1 MYPTY
6 LSDILIKNYKGIKE
20 LELSLPTEPG
30 ITILLGD
37 NGVGKTSILEAI
49 ATGLSGYLEGVRGSS
64 PRNILMQDIRIH
76 TETLGGASTA
86 IQQVTPVV
94 IYCRASINGEEFEWE
109 RSRELAEAG
118 LGISSHTL
126 DSTTNG
132 SLRGYAKHLTND
144 PHVVLP
150 VLSYLSTKR
159 LSDPQSLLINDTS
172 KLMDKVEQKLH
183 DRRSAYAGC
192 LRNTI
197 DKSMIKA
204 WVLKMDM
211 EHYFRGHEIPE
222 YEAFKEIVSNA
233 MMIMSDLDHPPK
245 LYYSRQFRDIVYT
258 ENGQPLPIS
267 YLSAGYQSLLWIVMD
282 IAFRIALL
290 NPHMGREM
298 FMTPGVVL
306 IDELDMHLH
315 PKWQWN
321 VLRAL
326 RETFPNIQFIV
337 ATHSPILVSSCKN
350 GQLIRID
357 ENHEVTY
364 LDSPYASTVDNVI
377 ELVQGST
384 NMPKQVK
391 SYRVQFDAAINDGD
405 YDAAEQILSKMKQE
419 FGDHNR
425 EVQIA
430 SAELNM
436 DYSIFNE
443 D

>member
-6 LSDILIKNYKGIKE
+6 LSDILIRNYKGIKE

-86 IQQVTPVV
+86 IQLVTPVV
-94 IYCRASINGEEFEWE
+94 IYCRASINGEDFEWE

-126 DSTTNG
+126 DSTTAG
-132 SLRGYAKHLTND
+132 SLRGYAKRLTND

-159 LSDPQSLLINDTS
+159 LSDPQSLLNDDTS

-222 YEAFKEIVSNA
+222 YEAFKEIVSNT
-233 MMIMSDLDHPPK
+233 MMIMSDLDHSPR
-245 LYYSRQFRDIVYT
+245 LYYSRQFRDIVYE

-337 ATHSPILVSSCKN
+337 ATHSPILISSCKDEY
-350 GQLIRID
+350 LIHID
-357 ENHEVTY
+357 NDHQITY
-364 LDSPYASTVDNVI
+364 PSAAYGYSVDDVVKF
-377 ELVQGST
+377 VQGSYRI
-384 NMPKQVK
+384 PKMAQEL
-391 SYRVQFDAAINDGD
+391 YDQFENAINEDDIPTARRILDKMIAEYGENNTEVKTAMTELSMAD
-405 YDAAEQILSKMKQE
+405 PSYDEE
-419 FGDHNR
+419 
-425 EVQIA
+425 
-430 SAELNM
+430 
-436 DYSIFNE
+436 
-443 D
+443 

>member
-1 MYPTY
+1 
-6 LSDILIKNYKGIKE
+6 
-20 LELSLPTEPG
+20 
-30 ITILLGD
+30 
-37 NGVGKTSILEAI
+37 
-49 ATGLSGYLEGVRGSS
+49 
-64 PRNILMQDIRIH
+64 
-76 TETLGGASTA
+76 
-86 IQQVTPVV
+86 
-94 IYCRASINGEEFEWE
+94 
-109 RSRELAEAG
+109 
-118 LGISSHTL
+118 
-126 DSTTNG
+126 
-132 SLRGYAKHLTND
+132 
-144 PHVVLP
+144 
-150 VLSYLSTKR
+150 
-159 LSDPQSLLINDTS
+159 
-172 KLMDKVEQKLH
+172 MDKVEQKLH

-222 YEAFKEIVSNA
+222 YEAFKEIVSNT
-233 MMIMSDLDHPPK
+233 MMIMSDLDHPPR

>member
-6 LSDILIKNYKGIKE
+6 LSDILIRNYKGIKE

-49 ATGLSGYLEGVRGSS
+49 ATGLSGYLEGVKGSS
-64 PRNILMQDIRIH
+64 PRNILVQDIRIH
-76 TETLGGASTA
+76 NETLGGASTA
-86 IQQVTPVV
+86 IQQVTPV
-94 IYCRASINGEEFEWE
+94 IICCRASINGEDFTWE

-118 LGISSHTL
+118 LGISSRTL

-132 SLRGYAKHLTND
+132 SLRGYAKRLTND

-159 LSDPQSLLINDTS
+159 LSDPQNLLNDDTS

-183 DRRSAYAGC
+183 DRRSGYFGC

-222 YEAFKEIVSNA
+222 YEAFKEIVSNT
-233 MMIMSDLDHPPK
+233 MMIMSDLDHPPR
-245 LYYSRQFRDIVYT
+245 LYYSRQFRDIVYE

-282 IAFRIALL
+282 LAFRIALL

-321 VLRAL
+321 VLQAL
-326 RETFPNIQFIV
+326 RETFPNIQFII
-337 ATHSPILVSSCKN
+337 ATHSPVLVSSCKN

>member
-222 YEAFKEIVSNA
+222 YEAFKEIVSNT
-233 MMIMSDLDHPPK
+233 MMIMSDLDHPPRI
-245 LYYSRQFRDIVYT
+245 YYSRQFRDIVYT

-357 ENHEVTY
+357 ENQEVTY